1 MRKFG
6 LVLAAALWACWGL
19 QAARASISYQY
30 VVADPNNNF
39 NNVTGVTAA
48 AGASVTL
55 NLYLQETV
63 TGTDTSIIARDGGL
77 FGDGVFVTKSGA
89 AGDTTVAS
97 VALNNQT
104 EPNGFQGPNSFGNTS
119 TTGRI
124 LESLSTSA
132 TSGPT
137 GSTTGGHI
145 STVNG
150 VTTTDVFL
158 GTITLTA
165 GSAGS
170 TTTYTVE
177 SYKNFSGSDGNTITF
192 NTGFDLDVT
201 NNGTAGGATYT
212 GADNATFTFTVTAT
226 PEPGGLLLGGLA
238 ASGIGLGAWRRW
250 RTLAAA

>member
-6 LVLAAALWACWGL
+6 LVLAAALWACSGL
-19 QAARASISYQY
+19 QTARAAISYQY
-30 VVADPNNNF
+30 VVLDPTTF
-39 NNVTGVTAA
+39 NPVTSFTAA
-48 AGASVTL
+48 APGASVTA

-63 TGTDTSIIARDGGL
+63 TGTDTSLLPSELGI
-77 FGDGVFVTKSGA
+77 FGAGVFVTKSGT

-97 VALNNQT
+97 VAPNNQT
-104 EPNGFQGPNSFGNTS
+104 EPNGFQGPTSTGNTS

-150 VTTTDVFL
+150 TTTTDVFL

-165 GSAGS
+165 GSVGS
-170 TTTYTVE
+170 LTTYTVE
-177 SYKNFSGSDGNTITF
+177 SYKNFSNSDGNTITF
-192 NTGFDLDVT
+192 NRGLDLDVT